1 MKAKFKR
8 ITAVLSMIAMLGTSL
23 FTGID
28 TASAAATTVN
38 VTYEGSASYAH
49 GGYTSYSSKFKIGGK
64 RAYCIERGK
73 TAPSGNVSMTTS
85 AVGNAE
91 LLKLLYYGPEGVKP
105 WSGFA
110 GKSSDYAIVVTSKAL
125 SHVYSGTDISIAED
139 FYNYVKSAPAVPTSA
154 AFTIKQGTSDANG
167 KTYTATVSGNTQTS
181 PTFTYAATSS
191 ANTTVF
197 TVPAS
202 LTAYVTHS
210 GTKTSYAAGKTA
222 TLYSGDTFYFTA
234 SGLNTTKTVSFT
246 GSKAISGT
254 YYKPTNTSLQTL
266 ILGSAVSAKTA
277 SLSITFEDVKG
288 SMSLT
293 KTDSATGGQLSGAV
307 YKVYYY
313 ASGYPTLTVTTNT
326 TLTNGKYTNSV
337 SCSKGT
343 LVAGFTTNTSGVG
356 IASVQSGLTGD
367 LANITTSNNGTKLAG
382 LPKGYYSIV
391 EVTAPSGYNISTT
404 VQKGVI
410 NANNTSITIA
420 ATDKAAGNNTLSL
433 KKVSDNTDM
442 TDGNNAYSLEGAVY
456 SIYAYVGSSSGI
468 GSVMGQVGP
477 HNASFTNPAMSSSYQ
492 HLTDDGNV
500 DISWLT
506 GTLGLTYVGQF
517 AIGEDGAGRVTAL
530 NGSISWLAAAYSN
543 WGKDKTKTEITGL
556 PDSSGSTTIYYYFAV
571 ETKLPE
577 NDSYEWDTQVHYLYQ
592 SGEITAEE
600 PALNDPISITINK
613 TDDEG
618 NVIDTDKTEL
628 SLEGTVFRVSY
639 YDGYYSTVP
648 ELRNVTATREWYLEI
663 RYNSIEKVYDAQLD
677 AAHLSDSYVSDELYY
692 GADGIAVIP
701 LGTVTIE
708 EVSAAEGYIKD
719 SGTVTDNNGV
729 SYSDGIFIGQVRY
742 NGGRDASA
750 WETALYGMNF
760 DNTTDIIS
768 YTNELSLNITNS
780 IQRGDVSFS
789 KLRYDDGT
797 PMSDVEFEI
806 SLLGIDEEGN
816 EVVVETHTVKTDAN
830 GNYNSA
836 NDDSLIFYGTGDE
849 SKWDPGTVD
858 TTRGKLICGTY
869 EITEIKCDAN
879 KGYQL
884 SEPVRIEITEEAQ
897 AVDAG
902 TFVNVPNPTI
912 KTKEWDSDTKTHLS
926 VADGDV
932 TVVDTVS
939 YSYLAGNARYSVKGI
954 LMEIK
959 ADGSVTPLLDDDGNI
974 ITAHTLFIT
983 DAAET
988 PNTAAGTVDVTYHFS
1003 GKSLAGNTFVIYEYL
1018 FTEPDDAENSTV
1030 ADLTLTDGMPG
1041 TAGVLTDNDGETI
1054 CHADPADTEQTGY
1067 FPKIETTA
1075 KDSTTGT
1082 HEGQAD
1088 ETTSITDTVSYT
1100 GLYPGAEYTVHGT
1113 LMNKTTGEKLLD
1125 ADGNEITAEKTFTP
1139 DSSDGKIE
1147 LTFAFDGSLLA
1158 GETVVV
1164 FESVFYKDIEVA
1176 VHADL
1181 NDEGQSV
1188 SYPKIGTAAKDTET
1202 GTQISKYD
1210 SSVTIT
1216 DTVTYENLTVGNSYT
1231 VKGTLMDKVTGKAVT
1246 GTEGNTVTAEV
1257 SFIAE
1262 EAAGSIELAFTFDA
1276 ISGNICDENG
1286 IHDVVVFETLYDT
1299 KGNILDTE
1307 EDLENP
1313 DQTITL
1319 RVPVKIA
1326 KTDEDG
1332 NALAGAGLEITDTNG
1347 NVLISFETDGTEKE
1361 LYLDAGEYLL
1371 REVKA
1376 PKGYALAEDIT
1387 FTVTAEGTI
1396 TINGEETGS
1405 LTVTMIDTELAML
1418 PSVGGMGTAGIV
1430 IVGTFLFAGGLVLI
1444 MYVIG
1449 FGVSISEFLSERKKE
1464 REKAKLIRQA
1474 NEVLEG
1480 KQYFEKE
1487 KQR

>member
-64 RAYCIERGK
+64 CAYCIERGK

-154 AFTIKQGTSDANG
+154 AFTVKQGMSDANG
-167 KTYTATVSGNTQTS
+167 KTFTATVSGSTQTS
-181 PTFTYAATSS
+181 PTFTYTATSA
-191 ANTTVF
+191 ANTTTF
-197 TVPAS
+197 TVPSS

-210 GTKTSYAAGKTA
+210 GIKTSYAAGKTV
-222 TLYSGDTFYFTA
+222 TLYSGDMFYFTA
-234 SGLNTTKTVSFT
+234 SGLNTTKTVPFT

-326 TLTNGKYTNSV
+326 TLTNGKYTNSI

-391 EVTAPSGYNISTT
+391 EVTAPNGYNISTT

-456 SIYAYVGSSSGI
+456 SIYAYAGSGSSSG
-468 GSVMGQVGP
+468 SVKGAIVQ
-477 HNASFTNPAMSSSYQ
+477 HNMTLA

-500 DISWLT
+500 DAAWLAND
-506 GTLGLTYVGQF
+506 LGLTYVGEF
-517 AIGEDGAGRVTAL
+517 TIDEDGTGRVTDI
-530 NGSISWLAAAYSN
+530 NGTVSWLAVAYKN
-543 WGKDKTKTEITGL
+543 WGGDTTKTEITGL
-556 PDSSGSTTIYYYFAV
+556 PDDANNTTHFYFAV
-571 ETKLPE
+571 ETKLPK
-577 NDSYEWDTQVHYLYQ
+577 NDSYGWDQEIHDLLR

-618 NVIDTDKTEL
+618 NVIDADKTEL
-628 SLEGTVFRVSY
+628 SLSGTVFKVSY
-639 YDGYYSTVP
+639 YDAYYSTVP
-648 ELRNVTATREWYLEI
+648 ELSNATLTRTWYLEI
-663 RYNSIEKVYDAQLD
+663 KYNEITEKFQTELKDSY
-677 AAHLSDSYVSDELYY
+677 LSDSYVSDELYY
-692 GADGIAVIP
+692 GAEGTAVIP

-742 NGGRDASA
+742 SDEAA
-750 WETALYGMNF
+750 KTHTALYGMNS
-760 DNTTDIIS
+760 DNTTRTVS

-806 SLLGIDEEGN
+806 SLLGIDEEGK
-816 EVVVETHTVKTDAN
+816 EVVVETHTVKTDEN

-836 NDDSLIFYGTGDE
+836 DDDSLIFYGTGDE

-884 SEPVRIEITEEAQ
+884 SEPVRFTISEDKQTI
-897 AVDAG
+897 DAG

-932 TVVDTVS
+932 MVVDTVS

-974 ITAHTLFIT
+974 ITAHTLFVT

-1216 DTVTYENLTVGNSYT
+1216 DTVTYENLIVGNSYT

-1299 KGNILDTE
+1299 QGNILDTE

-1332 NALAGAGLEITDTNG
+1332 NALAGAGLEITDANG
-1347 NVLISFETDGTEKE
+1347 NMLISFETDGTEKE

-1396 TINGEETGS
+1396 TINGEETDS
-1405 LTVTMIDTELAML
+1405 LTITMIDTELAML
-1418 PSVGGMGTAGIV
+1418 PSVGGMGTAGIA
-1430 IVGTFLFAGGLVLI
+1430 AGGMSLFIAALI
-1444 MYVIG
+1444 LTM
-1449 FGVSISEFLSERKKE
+1449 LAKKKDK
-1464 REKAKLIRQA
+1464 KAKLIRQA
-1474 NEVLEG
+1474 NEVLEE